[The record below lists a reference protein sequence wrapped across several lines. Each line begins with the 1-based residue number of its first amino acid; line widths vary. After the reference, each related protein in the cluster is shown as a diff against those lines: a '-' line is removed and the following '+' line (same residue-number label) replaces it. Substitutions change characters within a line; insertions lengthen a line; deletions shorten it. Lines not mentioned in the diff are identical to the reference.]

1 MTNRAQLIH
10 AAALPATCPPKH
22 RLTQGRAVINRH
34 SVGTEQL
41 ELYLVDIL
49 PGGEGEQ
56 DIHPD
61 CDHGFFILQGKGE
74 AQVEEERFL
83 LEPDDCLFIPR
94 GARHSVRP
102 AGENTLRMIVFMA
115 PHRPA

>member
-10 AAALPATCPPKH
+10 ATALPAVCPPKH
-22 RLTQGRAVINRH
+22 RKTDGRAVINRKT
-34 SVGTEQL
+34 VGTEQI
-41 ELYLVDIL
+41 ELYLVDIF

-61 CDHGFFILQGKGE
+61 CDHGFFILQGIGE
-74 AQVEEERFL
+74 AEVEGERFFM
-83 LEPDDCLFIPR
+83 EPNDCLFIPR

-102 AGENTLRMIVFMA
+102 LNGETLRMVVFMA